1 MHLNFARG
9 YLSIDEPKLAL
20 PELDAA
26 LGLRPF
32 LVGAHH
38 TKGHALAMLGHSAE
52 ALRSL
57 TAALELSPGGDPEIA
72 DQKRKLEADMV
83 RRGMALPPAS
93 SESTNSKEKKKRTT
107 MTTTTKKKKKK
118 KNGQ

>member
-57 TAALELSPGGDPEIA
+57 TAALLGPGAQP
-72 DQKRKLEADMV
+72 
-83 RRGMALPPAS
+83 RG
-93 SESTNSKEKKKRTT
+93 
-107 MTTTTKKKKKK
+107 
-118 KNGQ
+118 